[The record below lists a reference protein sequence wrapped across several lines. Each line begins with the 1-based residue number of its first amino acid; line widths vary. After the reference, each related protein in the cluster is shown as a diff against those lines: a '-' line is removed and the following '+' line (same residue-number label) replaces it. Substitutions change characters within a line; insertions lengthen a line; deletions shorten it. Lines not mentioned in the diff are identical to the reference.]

1 MAISPEE
8 ILEKDFSLARKGGFV
23 PDEVRNYLSAV
34 SRDMQR
40 QRDRLEALRAE
51 VDRLATENALR
62 PETTATP
69 EVRREVPDKAAEDRV
84 EEPTMGAM
92 VRGMVAQV
100 MAQAEIAAAELLAD
114 AERDADRVRAEAD
127 ELMDRARSRAG
138 AGLTPAAGR

>member
-1 MAISPEE
+1 M
-8 ILEKDFSLARKGGFV
+8 
-23 PDEVRNYLSAV
+23 RNYLSAV

-40 QRDRLEALRAE
+40 QRERLDALREE
-51 VDRLATENALR
+51 VDRLATANASGGAD
-62 PETTATP
+62 ETTP
-69 EVRREVPDKAAEDRV
+69 EVSRPVPDEATGERV

-127 ELMDRARSRAG
+127 ELMDRARSMAG
-138 AGLTPAAGR
+138 ARLTPAAGR